1 MTITCLIIDLME
13 LKQSS
18 GMSYTQVA
26 IKTKLYDTYLIN
38 IVKRK
43 NLAPNDEN
51 IKNIARALNVKPEYF
66 REYRQRRLAE
76 KLDTLNFHKTN
87 YKVALSKLFVYLYSY

>member
-43 NLAPNDEN
+43 NLTPNDEN
-51 IKNIARALNVKPEYF
+51 KKKHHPG
-66 REYRQRRLAE
+66 
-76 KLDTLNFHKTN
+76 T
-87 YKVALSKLFVYLYSY
+87 